1 MPTNLTRGVTP
12 QKSLSPSHLPPA
24 FPVVLQIIM
33 FEKLEILDYGDGEC
47 DDLATVSINGGERR
61 EIHLSNL

>member
-1 MPTNLTRGVTP
+1 LSKNLDT
-12 QKSLSPSHLPPA
+12 A
-24 FPVVLQIIM
+24 
-33 FEKLEILDYGDGEC
+33 ILDYGDGEC